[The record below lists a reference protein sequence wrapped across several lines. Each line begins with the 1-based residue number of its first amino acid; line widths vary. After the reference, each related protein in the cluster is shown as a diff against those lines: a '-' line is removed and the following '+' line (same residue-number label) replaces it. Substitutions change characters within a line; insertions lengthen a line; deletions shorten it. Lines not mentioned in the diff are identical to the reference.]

1 MITALVL
8 IVRPPNKYSQNK
20 SQYGGVNL
28 LSLAKDITRLYAK
41 NNSILSKVAIE
52 CLAVIAYRI

>member
-20 SQYGGVNL
+20 SQFGGVNL
-28 LSLAKDITRLYAK
+28 LSLAKDIARVYVK
-41 NNSILSKVAIE
+41 NNSLLKKIALE
-52 CLAVIAYRI
+52 CLAVIAYWI

>member
-8 IVRPPNKYSQNK
+8 IARPPGKYSQNK
-20 SQYGGVNL
+20 SQFGGINL
-28 LSLAKDITRLYAK
+28 LSLAKDITRSYVK
-41 NNSILSKVAIE
+41 NNSLLKTLAIE